1 MPPPPPPP
9 RLHELCAGSMNTLAR
24 GACERVQSVQ
34 YIYTRGAV
42 AVSAAL
48 YREREVNR
56 RNCIGTVRL
65 SERRE
70 LERCESW
77 RTKFAGEM
85 VERRK
90 TKNYYWR

>member
-48 YREREVNR
+48 YRERER
-56 RNCIGTVRL
+56 G
-65 SERRE
+65 
-70 LERCESW
+70 ESAKLY
-77 RTKFAGEM
+77 RYGA
-85 VERRK
+85 VE
-90 TKNYYWR
+90 